1 MVKVENIKSQSPLKF
16 SMKNNKFLYLVMA
29 GFLGTLAF
37 YVAAYVDMA
46 VTGVPLDISV
56 VLGQLIA
63 GEHESAYIIGNVAHI
78 GNGIGLTLFFGY
90 VFLPISTKIM
100 KGRIWIHGIIF
111 GIIVT
116 VTTVWF
122 GLLPALGRISI
133 CCNSY
138 NCGSM
143 VCNVASTRC
152 RHRRTKHCTRSSS
165 NDYVSTYCIW
175 FGNWNYSKE

>member
-1 MVKVENIKSQSPLKF
+1 MVKIEHIQTKNVEKVSNKR
-16 SMKNNKFLYLVMA
+16 NKFLKLVVA

-78 GNGIGLTLFFGY
+78 ANGIGLTLFFGY
-90 VFLPISTKIM
+90 VFLPISTRIM
-100 KGRIWIHGIIF
+100 KGRIWIHGMTF

-116 VTTVWF
+116 VAAVWSVM
-122 GLLPALGRISI
+122 LPALGAGFAGLNI
-133 CCNSY
+133 
-138 NCGSM
+138 
-143 VCNVASTRC
+143 ASEVPAMTMF
-152 RHRRTKHCTRSSS
+152 RHIVFGAVIGIILRSKA
-165 NDYVSTYCIW
+165 N
-175 FGNWNYSKE
+175 

>member
-1 MVKVENIKSQSPLKF
+1 MVKIEYMQTKHVEKVSNKR
-16 SMKNNKFLYLVMA
+16 NKFLKLVVA

-78 GNGIGLTLFFGY
+78 ANGIGLTLFFGY
-90 VFLPISTKIM
+90 VFLPISTRIM
-100 KGRIWIHGIIF
+100 KGRIWLHGIIF

-116 VTTVWF
+116 ATTVWF
-122 GLLPALGRISI
+122 GLLPALGAGIGGLNI
-133 CCNSY
+133 APEVPA
-138 NCGSM
+138 M
-143 VCNVASTRC
+143 TLF
-152 RHRRTKHCTRSSS
+152 RHVVFGAVIGIILRSKA
-165 NDYVSTYCIW
+165 N
-175 FGNWNYSKE
+175 